1 MEIQK
6 FFEQI
11 LISLA
16 TGVAVLV
23 IAVPL
28 FLLWQRRYEIEI
40 WVGDRI
46 DHAARWRE
54 QVRTW
59 LPQHPRVV
67 CLLGVIWLLYALF
80 VMGML
85 AGAILL
91 HHWFQIVLWSFLTLN
106 IVTPLGRL
114 FPPARAHQRQ
124 SEPSELRLPLTA
136 ADQEAVKEIYQQARR
151 KREEQ

>member
-1 MEIQK
+1 M
-6 FFEQI
+6 
-11 LISLA
+11 
-16 TGVAVLV
+16 AVLV

-85 AGAILL
+85 AGAILM
-91 HHWFQIVLWSFLTLN
+91 HHWFQMAVWSFFTLN
-106 IVTPLGRL
+106 VVAPLLRRL
-114 FPPARAHQRQ
+114 FPPIRAQGQ
-124 SEPSELRLPLTA
+124 PLDPSELRLPLTA